1 MRQSSMRQSSMRHHS
16 MRQSTLVHVEQLH
29 SKQFIFFGPGPTLP
43 LNLAQMP
50 KSGLLDSEMTP
61 DSHSTPGWKSLFRV
75 PGFPFFFVAML
86 ISLFGTGMNFA
97 GVTWYVLGATHSTV
111 KVSWIVILVTLP
123 GLVVPPFGGVLI
135 DRVDRR
141 YLGITIDASRAVIVL
156 GTAALAF
163 KGKLAMWELYLMVL
177 LLGVGFAIYWSTT
190 NALVQELVP
199 RERLITAN
207 ATVLIAVQ
215 GGMAAA
221 GALVGFIYERA
232 GLAGILGIDGTT
244 YLISAFCLLLL
255 RHGYCAP
262 REIQKTRLAAG
273 SPTIESPPEM
283 SEPTLLFAD
292 EGGRGTYGIFA
303 DIAEGLS
310 YLRQQPRILALGF
323 TYACM
328 MAGVISANILV
339 VALAKD
345 LLSAGARGYG
355 YIEMGWAVGAI
366 VGGLLAGVLARKNP
380 YTVLILALATLA
392 VGHALFPFVRLL
404 AVAIALNALFGV
416 CRALGGVLTQ
426 SSIMISV
433 PRHLMGRTQ
442 SAFSVLSTI
451 LQVGMSFTLGWFA
464 EHATLS
470 IAFLILGGIYG
481 GGALAALRVRA
492 LSLAP
497 GKTAAPAV

>member
-1 MRQSSMRQSSMRHHS
+1 MALAAPMTNASVRNASMRQSSMRQSSMRHHS

-75 PGFPFFFVAML
+75 PGFPFFVVAML

-328 MAGVISANILV
+328 MAGVISANI
-339 VALAKD
+339 
-345 LLSAGARGYG
+345 
-355 YIEMGWAVGAI
+355 
-366 VGGLLAGVLARKNP
+366 
-380 YTVLILALATLA
+380 
-392 VGHALFPFVRLL
+392 
-404 AVAIALNALFGV
+404 
-416 CRALGGVLTQ
+416 
-426 SSIMISV
+426 
-433 PRHLMGRTQ
+433 
-442 SAFSVLSTI
+442 
-451 LQVGMSFTLGWFA
+451 
-464 EHATLS
+464 
-470 IAFLILGGIYG
+470 
-481 GGALAALRVRA
+481 
-492 LSLAP
+492 
-497 GKTAAPAV
+497 